1 MIGSEDAEDD
11 GLLKF
16 RVVAAG
22 RIPPVTV
29 IDGETVYVGPVNA
42 DDNHMQSP
50 SPLEEIPLPRVIA
63 SYVPRIE
70 GTSELDPVAWSN
82 LAAQVYSQGRSNM
95 VKWRREANH
104 DLNSEPQDGTSFRW
118 DVKLCRYMTPKYDP
132 EDPSLQN
139 NKCKN
144 SRRVLNELW
153 QLLAANKRHPLMQT
167 DLRNALRQGDWHLTD
182 VDVLEDEIVTFVETL
197 LNATR
202 DMSAS
207 LQGGGR
213 HTSLKAHHAPPPRLP
228 FTTRALSIP
237 PPPPLPITKKKAA
250 NA

>member
-1 MIGSEDAEDD
+1 MIGSEEVEDD

-22 RIPPVTV
+22 RIPPVTI
-29 IDGETVYVGPVNA
+29 IDGETVYVGPVNS
-42 DDNHMQSP
+42 DDNHANSP

-63 SYVPRIE
+63 SYVPRVA
-70 GTSELDPVAWSN
+70 GTNELDPDVWST

-95 VKWRREANH
+95 VKWRRESNI
-104 DLNSEPQDGTSFRW
+104 DLNSEPNDGTSFRW

-153 QLLAANKRHPLMQT
+153 RLLHDNRRHPLMQT
-167 DLRNALRQGDWHLTD
+167 DLRNAVRQGDWYLTD
-182 VDVLEDEIVTFVETL
+182 VDVLEEELVRFVGAL
-197 LNATR
+197 LDATR
-202 DMSAS
+202 GASAS
-207 LQGGGR
+207 LEGGR
-213 HTSLKAHHAPPPRLP
+213 VTGGKTQHTR
-228 FTTRALSIP
+228 LSIP
-237 PPPPLPITKKKAA
+237 PPPPLPSLKKKAP